1 MKNLKYLLLIVAA
14 FTACKKDDDKKKEIS
29 EVKVEKVVPI
39 IEEYGFVLNDYDVV
53 RDTIRSGDSFGEI
66 LDNQGVS
73 RSKVYEI
80 TEQVS
85 NETFNPTRLVVGKPY
100 VILKAK
106 DSVGTPQYFIYEN
119 DRIDYTVVNIG
130 ENIAAFKSQKPVTI
144 KRRTVSG
151 VIVSSLSEAISN
163 QGLSVILTHELS
175 SIYQWSIDFFKL
187 QKGDQFKMVYNERFI
202 NDSIYAGIESIEGAV
217 FVHQEK
223 PYYAFSYMVDPEK
236 GESDFYDDEARPLQ
250 SFFLKAPL
258 NFSRISSRF
267 SGNRYHPVQKR
278 WKAHKGTDYAAPHG
292 TPIWSTAN
300 GTVIAASYTGGNGN
314 YVKVKHNDTYT
325 TQYLH
330 MSKRNVR
337 VGQRVKQGDVIGYVG
352 STGLATGPHVCYRFW
367 VRGKQVDPFRQNL
380 PAAEPIVDNLK
391 EDYFASIKE
400 TKTKLDKIPFKEI

>member
-1 MKNLKYLLLIVAA
+1 MKNLKYLLLLVVA
-14 FTACKKDDDKKKEIS
+14 FTACKNEDENKKEIS
-29 EVKVEKVVPI
+29 ELKVEEVVPV

-66 LDNQGVS
+66 LNIQGVS
-73 RSKVYEI
+73 RSKVFKI

-85 NETFNPTRLVVGKPY
+85 ETFNPKRLVIGKPY

-106 DSVGTPQYFIYEN
+106 DSLGTPEFFIYEN
-119 DRIDYTVVNIG
+119 DKIDFTVVNIS

-144 KRRTVSG
+144 KRKTVSG
-151 VIVSSLSEAISN
+151 VIVSNLSEAISN
-163 QGLSVILTHELS
+163 QGLSILLSHELS
-175 SIYQWSIDFFKL
+175 SIYQWSIDFWKL
-187 QKGDQFKMVYNERFI
+187 QKGDQFKMVYNERYI
-202 NDSIYAGIESIEGAV
+202 NDSIYAGIENIEGAV
-217 FVHQEK
+217 FVHQGR
-223 PYYAFSYMVDPEK
+223 PYYAFDFMADPEK
-236 GESDFYDDEARPLQ
+236 GESDFYDEEARPLQ

-258 NFSRISSRF
+258 NFSRISSRY

-300 GTVIAASYTGGNGN
+300 GTVIASSYTGGNGN
-314 YVKVKHNDTYT
+314 YVKVKHNNTYT

-337 VGQRVKQGDVIGYVG
+337 AGQRVKQGDIIGYVG

-380 PAAEPIVDNLK
+380 PAAEPIADNLK
-391 EDYFASIKE
+391 EDYFIAIK
-400 TKTKLDKIPFKEI
+400 KVRTKLDNIPFKEI

>member
-1 MKNLKYLLLIVAA
+1 LKKLKYLLLLVVA
-14 FTACKKDDDKKKEIS
+14 FTACKNDEDNSKEIG
-29 EVKVEKVVPI
+29 EVKEEKVIPI
-39 IEEYGFVLNDYDVV
+39 IKEYGFILNDFEVV

-66 LDNQGVS
+66 LDTHGVD

-80 TEQVS
+80 TEQVR
-85 NETFNPTRLVVGKPY
+85 ETFNPTKLVVGKPY

-106 DSVGTPQYFIYEN
+106 DSVNTPEYFIYEN

-144 KRRTVSG
+144 KRKAISG
-151 VIVSSLSEAISN
+151 VIVSSLSESMSN
-163 QGLSVILTHELS
+163 QGLSVLLTHELS
-175 SIYQWSIDFFKL
+175 SIYQWSIDFWKL

-202 NDSIYAGIESIEGAV
+202 NDTIYAGIESIEGAV
-217 FVHQEK
+217 FVHQGK
-223 PYYAFSYMVDPEK
+223 PYYAFSYVADPEK
-236 GESDFYDDEARPLQ
+236 GESDFYDEEARPLQ

-300 GTVIAASYTGGNGN
+300 GTVIASGYTGGNGN
-314 YVKVKHNDTYT
+314 YVKVKHNETYT

-337 VGQRVKQGDVIGYVG
+337 VGQRVRQGDVIGFVG

-380 PAAEPIVDNLK
+380 PAAEPIANNLK
-391 EDYFASIKE
+391 EDYFASIK
-400 TKTKLDKIPFKEI
+400 TVRSKLDKTPYKEI

>member
-1 MKNLKYLLLIVAA
+1 MKNIKYLLLLVVA
-14 FTACKKDDDKKKEIS
+14 FTACNNDEEAKKEIT
-29 EVKVEKVVPI
+29 EVKVEKVIPV
-39 IEEYGFVLNDYDVV
+39 IEEYGFVLNDFEVV
-53 RDTIRSGDSFGEI
+53 RDTIQPGDSFGAI
-66 LDNQGVS
+66 LDTHGMS
-73 RSKVYEI
+73 RSKVFEI
-80 TEQVS
+80 TERVS
-85 NETFNPTRLVVGKPY
+85 ETFNPTRLVVGKPY

-106 DSVGTPQYFIYEN
+106 DSIQTLEYFIYEN

-130 ENIAAFKSQKPVTI
+130 KNIAAFKSQKPVTI
-144 KRRTVSG
+144 KRKTVSG
-151 VIVSSLSEAISN
+151 VIVSNLSEAMSN
-163 QGLSVILTHELS
+163 QGLSVLLSYELS
-175 SIYQWSIDFFKL
+175 SIYQWSIDFWKL
-187 QKGDQFKMVYNERFI
+187 QKGDQFKMVYNERYI
-202 NDSIYAGIESIEGAV
+202 NDSIYAGIENIEGAV
-217 FVHQEK
+217 FVHQGK
-223 PYYAFSYMVDPEK
+223 PYYAFDYMADPEK
-236 GESDFYDDEARPLQ
+236 GESDFYDEEARPLQ

-367 VRGKQVDPFRQNL
+367 LRGKQVDPFRQNL
-380 PAAEPIVDNLK
+380 PAAEPIADNLK
-391 EDYFASIKE
+391 EDYFAAIK
-400 TKTKLDKIPFKEI
+400 TVRTKLDKIPFKEI

>member
-1 MKNLKYLLLIVAA
+1 MKKIKYLILLVVA
-14 FTACKKDDDKKKEIS
+14 FTACKNDEENKEEIT
-29 EVKVEKVVPI
+29 EAKVEKIIPV
-39 IEEYGFVLNDYDVV
+39 IEEYGFVLNDYEVV
-53 RDTIRSGDSFGEI
+53 RDTIQSGDSFGEI
-66 LDNQGVS
+66 LDTHGVS
-73 RSKVYEI
+73 RSKVFEI

-85 NETFNPTRLVVGKPY
+85 ETFNPTKLVTGKPY

-106 DSVGTPQYFIYEN
+106 DSINTPEFFIYEN

-130 ENIAAFKSQKPVTI
+130 KNIAAFKSQKPVTI
-144 KRRTVSG
+144 KRKTVSG
-151 VIVSSLSEAISN
+151 IIVSNLSEAMSN
-163 QGLSVILTHELS
+163 QGLSVLLSHELS
-175 SIYQWSIDFFKL
+175 SIYQWSIDFWKL
-187 QKGDQFKMVYNERFI
+187 QKGDQFKMVYNERYI
-202 NDSIYAGIESIEGAV
+202 NDSIYAGIENIEGAV
-217 FVHQEK
+217 FVHQGK
-223 PYYAFSYMVDPEK
+223 PYYAFSYVADPEK
-236 GESDFYDDEARPLQ
+236 GDSDFYDEEARPLQ

-300 GTVIAASYTGGNGN
+300 GTVIASSYTGGNGN

-330 MSKRNVR
+330 MSKRLVK
-337 VGQRVKQGDVIGYVG
+337 VGDRVKQGDVIGKVG

-380 PAAEPIVDNLK
+380 PAAEPIADNLK
-391 EDYFASIKE
+391 EDYFATIKAV
-400 TKTKLDKIPFKEI
+400 KTKLANIPFKEI

>member
-1 MKNLKYLLLIVAA
+1 MLAIA
-14 FTACKKDDDKKKEIS
+14 FASCNQEVKKEEIVEA
-29 EVKVEKVVPI
+29 EVIEEPPVV
-39 IEEYGFVLNDYDVV
+39 EEYGFVLNDYEVI
-53 RDTIRSGDSFGEI
+53 RDTIRSGDIFGKI
-66 LDNQGVS
+66 LDTHGVDPG
-73 RSKVYEI
+73 KVYEI
-80 TEQVS
+80 TEHVRK
-85 NETFNPTRLVVGKPY
+85 TLDPTKLVLGKPY

-106 DSVGTPQYFIYEN
+106 DSAKTAQFFIYEN
-119 DRIDYTVVNIG
+119 DRIDYTVVSIG
-130 ENIAAFKSQKPVTI
+130 DNIAAYKASKPVSI
-144 KRRTVSG
+144 KKRTVSG
-151 VIVSSLSEAISN
+151 VIVSNLSEAMQN
-163 QGLSVILTHELS
+163 QGLSVLHSHALS

-187 QKGDQFKMVYNERFI
+187 QKGDQFKMVYNEKYI
-202 NDSIYAGIESIEGAV
+202 NDTIYAGLESIEGAV

-236 GESDFYDDEARPLQ
+236 GDNDFYDELARPLQ

-267 SGNRYHPVQKR
+267 SGNRFHPVQKR

-300 GTVIAASYTGGNGN
+300 GTVIASGYTAGNGN

-337 VGQRVKQGDVIGYVG
+337 VGERVKQGDIIGFVG

-367 VRGKQVDPFRQNL
+367 VRGQQVDPFRQNL
-380 PAAEPIVDNLK
+380 PAAEPISDSLKDN
-391 EDYFASIKE
+391 YFAAVDTVKIQ
-400 TKTKLDKIPFKEI
+400 LDAIPFKEI

>member
-1 MKNLKYLLLIVAA
+1 MKNIKYLLLLVVA
-14 FTACKKDDDKKKEIS
+14 FTACTNDEEDKKEIT
-29 EVKVEKVVPI
+29 EVKVEKVIPV
-39 IEEYGFVLNDYDVV
+39 IEEYGFVLNDFEVV
-53 RDTIRSGDSFGEI
+53 RDTIQPGDSFGAI
-66 LDNQGVS
+66 LDTHGMS
-73 RSKVYEI
+73 RSKVFEI

-85 NETFNPTRLVVGKPY
+85 ETFNPTRLVVGKPY

-106 DSVGTPQYFIYEN
+106 DSIQTLEYFIYEN

-130 ENIAAFKSQKPVTI
+130 KNIAAFKSQKPVTI
-144 KRRTVSG
+144 KRKTVSG
-151 VIVSSLSEAISN
+151 VIVSNLSEAMSN
-163 QGLSVILTHELS
+163 QGLSVLLSHELS
-175 SIYQWSIDFFKL
+175 SIYQWSIDFWKL
-187 QKGDQFKMVYNERFI
+187 QKGDQFKMVYNERYI
-202 NDSIYAGIESIEGAV
+202 NDSIYAGIENIEGAV
-217 FVHQEK
+217 FVHQGK
-223 PYYAFSYMVDPEK
+223 PYYAFDYMADPEK
-236 GESDFYDDEARPLQ
+236 GESDFYDEEARPLQ

-367 VRGKQVDPFRQNL
+367 LRGKQVDPFRQNL
-380 PAAEPIVDNLK
+380 PAAEPIADNLK
-391 EDYFASIKE
+391 EDYFAAIK
-400 TKTKLDKIPFKEI
+400 TVRTKLDKIPFKEI

>member
-1 MKNLKYLLLIVAA
+1 MFAIA
-14 FTACKKDDDKKKEIS
+14 FTSCKKEVENKDI
-29 EVKVEKVVPI
+29 VKVEVIEEEPPVL
-39 IEEYGFVLNDYDVV
+39 EEYGFVLNDYEVI
-53 RDTIRSGDSFGEI
+53 RDTIRSGDIFGKI
-66 LDNQGVS
+66 LDTHGVDPG
-73 RSKVYEI
+73 KVYEI
-80 TEQVS
+80 TQQVR
-85 NETFNPTRLVVGKPY
+85 ETLNPTKLVLGKPY

-106 DSVGTPQYFIYEN
+106 DSAKTAQFFIYEN

-130 ENIAAFKSQKPVTI
+130 ENIAAYKASKPVSI
-144 KRRTVSG
+144 KKRTVSG
-151 VIVSSLSEAISN
+151 VIVSNLSEAMQN
-163 QGLSVILTHELS
+163 QGLSILLTHELS

-187 QKGDQFKMVYNERFI
+187 QKGDQFKMVYNEKFI
-202 NDSIYAGIESIEGAV
+202 NDTIYAGIESIEGAV

-236 GESDFYDDEARPLQ
+236 GEYDYYDEVARPLQ

-267 SGNRYHPVQKR
+267 SGNRFHPVQKR

-300 GTVIAASYTGGNGN
+300 GTVIASGYTAGNGN

-330 MSKRNVR
+330 MSKRNVGK
-337 VGQRVKQGDVIGYVG
+337 GQRVKQGDVIGFVG

-367 VRGKQVDPFRQNL
+367 VRGQQVDPFRQNL
-380 PAAEPIVDNLK
+380 PAAEPIADSLKDN
-391 EDYFASIKE
+391 YFAAVD
-400 TKTKLDKIPFKEI
+400 TVKTQLDAILFKEI